1 MQSLARILRLRSLPS
16 AGHQI
21 HSLFHPCPSKSAASR
36 HRLPAPRVWPPPPH
50 PTSPTRAPPAHAH
63 PSVRLRAS
71 RQSPAQLPA
80 HQIHV
85 TVLKSVL
92 AAPPPLCSQ
101 SLCQRQ
107 PAPRLAHLPTFE
119 FLRPPST
126 ESPTAP
132 PRAGSF
138 PGKSVAGPATPQYP
152 PRPVRPRLPRYT
164 APQAPPDRPH
174 HAAQQNSRLS
184 PRARRPHRGRE

>member
-21 HSLFHPCPSKSAASR
+21 HSLFHPCPSKSAGSR
-36 HRLPAPRVWPPPPH
+36 QRLPERRVLPTPAH
-50 PTSPTRAPPAHAH
+50 PTSPNRVLRAHAH

-126 ESPTAP
+126 ESPP
-132 PRAGSF
+132 P
-138 PGKSVAGPATPQYP
+138 PPPAQP
-152 PRPVRPRLPRYT
+152 
-164 APQAPPDRPH
+164 
-174 HAAQQNSRLS
+174 
-184 PRARRPHRGRE
+184 